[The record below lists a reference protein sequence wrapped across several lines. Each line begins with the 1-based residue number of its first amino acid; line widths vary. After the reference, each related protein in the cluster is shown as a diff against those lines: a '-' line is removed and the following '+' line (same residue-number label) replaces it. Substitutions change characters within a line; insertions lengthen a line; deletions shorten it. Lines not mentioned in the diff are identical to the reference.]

1 MVFADGYG
9 QLARGI
15 ELRPFMYMYVPVVTS
30 VSDISKIWCMG
41 IYRVLA
47 RDGDLEG
54 GGDIIH
60 F

>member
-15 ELRPFMYMYVPVVTS
+15 ELHPFMHVPVVTS
-30 VSDISKIWCMG
+30 VSDISTTWCMG

-47 RDGDLEG
+47 RD
-54 GGDIIH
+54 
-60 F
+60 

>member
-15 ELRPFMYMYVPVVTS
+15 KLRPFMYMYVPVVTS

-54 GGDIIH
+54 GAV
-60 F
+60 